1 MIKKKYVA
9 VVVLAGIAILALAAC
24 QRVDS
29 AAGDPLDGTSWVLM
43 AYRKT
48 RPISGTTIT
57 ATFEDGQ
64 VRGSAG
70 CNSYSGSYQVSGDT
84 ITVGAVAITEMA
96 CLEPEGVMDQELVFV
111 EFLTDAQTFRLADGQ
126 LQVLRS
132 DGEALT
138 FVPQD

>member
-1 MIKKKYVA
+1 MSKMKYVA
-9 VVVLAGIAILALAAC
+9 VVALAGIAILALAAC
-24 QRVDS
+24 QRADS
-29 AAGDPLDGTSWVLM
+29 AASDPLDGTSWVLM

-48 RPISGTTIT
+48 SPISGTTIT

-96 CLEPEGVMDQELVFV
+96 CLEPEGVMEQELLFV

-126 LQVLRS
+126 LQTFRS